1 MVSILTILKLWLFG
15 YLHPFIL
22 MFRMN
27 LYIMYLEMFFKVFF
41 NFYWNHFLCCN
52 FLTLVNNNQDYYCNR
67 IPYFALNDLQLILL
81 GITKL
86 SFPFYENYKNN
97 QSELKELELLLQEW
111 I

>member
-1 MVSILTILKLWLFG
+1 MVSTITILKLWLLG
-15 YLHPFIL
+15 YLHPFII
-22 MFRMN
+22 MFQMN

-52 FLTLVNNNQDYYCNR
+52 FLTLVNNNYHNFDCNR
-67 IPYFALNDLQLILL
+67 IPYFAFNDLQLILI

-97 QSELKELELLLQEW
+97 QSELELLLQEW